1 MKRQFFRAFSL
12 TLAVYLAGIAAA
24 VWFIEPPGAP
34 VDQSVRQP
42 VEYSPDPEEDL
53 IVLGV
58 IRSDPAVVLLAGFF
72 PAREAMAASLL
83 PEDLPLDGQSAGDWL
98 ETGGVSGLRQAVERE
113 YSLTVDA
120 VLSGP
125 PSSWQELTRGMGAAV
140 LELEEDTPVD
150 LDGETVILRA
160 GRQRLDS
167 RLSLAVFRDSP
178 AEGSALAAAW
188 CEVLSRSAGALGTGG
203 LFERIS
209 GGFDS
214 DLGYDG
220 IARHIQGLEWLGERN
235 ASAQAADPRQDGE
248 ITRAFV
254 RSTGTTE

>member
-58 IRSDPAVVLLAGFF
+58 IRSDPPVVLLTGFF
-72 PAREAMAASLL
+72 PAREAMAAALL
-83 PEDLPLDGQSAGDWL
+83 PEDLLLDGRSTSDWL
-98 ETGGVSGLRQAVERE
+98 ETGGISGLRQAVERE
-113 YSLTVDA
+113 YSLTVDGE
-120 VLSGP
+120 LSGP
-125 PSSWQELTRGMGAAV
+125 PAAWEALTQGMGAAV
-140 LELEEDTPVD
+140 LELEEDTPVE
-150 LDGETVILRA
+150 LDSETVILRA

-188 CEVLSRSAGALGTGG
+188 CEVLSRSAGTLGTEG

-214 DLGYDG
+214 DLGYDRL
-220 IARHIQGLEWLGERN
+220 ARHIQGLEWLGTENVPAR
-235 ASAQAADPRQDGE
+235 AADPRRAGE
-248 ITRAFV
+248 VEEAFV
-254 RSTGTTE
+254 RSVETVS